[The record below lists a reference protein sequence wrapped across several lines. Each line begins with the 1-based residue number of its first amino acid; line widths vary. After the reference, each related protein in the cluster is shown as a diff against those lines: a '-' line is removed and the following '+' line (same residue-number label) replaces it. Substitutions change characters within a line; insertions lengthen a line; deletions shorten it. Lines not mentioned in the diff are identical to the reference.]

1 MAEPP
6 NNFSLDW
13 RGPGHGACNMTRV
26 KWLSHVA
33 AKQYPGNASA
43 FADAFLKGCDQ
54 PSAWRFKDAAT
65 YFDHAWQPAQES
77 CTTNAMFGGAS
88 KNSGVVDGSYA
99 TSHSR
104 PPTTAKFY
112 STPDARR
119 AAAPP
124 RPSGDLLP
132 GAEVVQAVAGK

>member
-6 NNFSLDW
+6 NNFSSNW

-33 AKQYPGNASA
+33 TEQHPGNASA

-65 YFDHAWQPAQES
+65 YFDHAWRT
-77 CTTNAMFGGAS
+77 CKVRNGALA
-88 KNSGVVDGSYA
+88 NDQALVVVPWH
-99 TSHSR
+99 TKR
-104 PPTTAKFY
+104 T
-112 STPDARR
+112 
-119 AAAPP
+119 
-124 RPSGDLLP
+124 
-132 GAEVVQAVAGK
+132 